1 MSKPN
6 NNKFPVTSETSS
18 IPRKKVLL
26 KYNGD
31 DDNDFATFLQL
42 SSHKILNGRKYFNEN
57 ETKCILPSD
66 EKEVNREAMSNAI
79 RKHLFQK
86 NFFSPIEE
94 KLIIGAK
101 VLDVGCGSGFWVIDM
116 GSEYPSSTFI
126 GIDIDSTK
134 FPSHDQQ
141 SPNVG
146 FLACN
151 ITHGIP
157 FPPETF
163 DFVHMS
169 MMCCALTEDQ
179 WHQLVREIVR
189 ILKCDGWVEF
199 VEGDPWFKN
208 YGKVGTLVIETCIN
222 VNIHAMIP
230 KLIGSMNAFRD
241 LEYVNAEYPLGD
253 WGGCLGKFTLANIR
267 KVCEGII
274 DAQKYFGL
282 SAKEYDDLLTN
293 FVKELNENRATGFY
307 HRYFARKVHTS

>member
-1 MSKPN
+1 MTSFQNRIVNIIITVLIMSKPN
-6 NNKFPVTSETSS
+6 NSIFPVTSESSS

-26 KYNGD
+26 KYNGY
-31 DDNDFATFLQL
+31 DDNDFASFLQL
-42 SSHKILNGRKYFNEN
+42 STHKILNGRKYFNEN

-79 RKHLFQK
+79 RKHLFKK

-101 VLDVGCGSGFWVIDM
+101 VLDIGISI
-116 GSEYPSSTFI
+116 STFI
-126 GIDIDSTK
+126 GIDMDSTK
-134 FPSHDQQ
+134 FPSHDQHP
-141 SPNVG
+141 PNVG

-157 FPPETF
+157 FPSETF

-169 MMCCALTEDQ
+169 
-179 WHQLVREIVR
+179 
-189 ILKCDGWVEF
+189 
-199 VEGDPWFKN
+199 DPWVKN
-208 YGKVGTLVIETCIN
+208 YGKVGKLVIETFMEMCKTKGIN

-230 KLIGSMNAFRD
+230 KLIGSMNELRD

-267 KVCEGII
+267 KACEGIVN
-274 DAQKYFGL
+274 AQKYFGL

-293 FVKELNENRATGFY
+293 YVKELNENRATGFY